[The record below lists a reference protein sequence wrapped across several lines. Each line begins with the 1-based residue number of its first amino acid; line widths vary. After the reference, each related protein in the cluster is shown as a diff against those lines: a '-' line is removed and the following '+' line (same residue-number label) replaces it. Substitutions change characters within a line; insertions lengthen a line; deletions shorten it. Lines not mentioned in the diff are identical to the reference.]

1 MTPELPRAPMSDP
14 LAIALQAA
22 PIASPSAVSRS
33 RTSSALTTLSTVR
46 AMFVPVSPSGTG

>member
-14 LAIALQAA
+14 WAIALQAA
-22 PIASPSAVSRS
+22 DRSGRSSPS
-33 RTSSALTTLSTVR
+33 SSEATDSSVR